1 MSLLGTTAEW
11 KELVRNWEGVTKKPR
26 PTSRDKVA
34 VLVMEN
40 RFIERVFATSHWIMP
55 GVWFLPIVTICI
67 MASVIKYEMSAGIIF
82 LLVTAGTLFWT
93 LLEYWLHR
101 WLFHLPPSSN
111 WTLRQTQYMLHGYHH
126 DYPNDPGRL
135 VAPPVLS
142 WPIAI
147 CTFVVQLALLG
158 SWALPL
164 FAGTCLGYLAY
175 DWVHYYTHHAS
186 PKTKA
191 GKFIRRF
198 HLEHHYR
205 YALEQ
210 YGISSPLWDLV
221 FRTWPH
227 RNR

>member
-1 MSLLGTTAEW
+1 
-11 KELVRNWEGVTKKPR
+11 
-26 PTSRDKVA
+26 
-34 VLVMEN
+34 
-40 RFIERVFATSHWIMP
+40 
-55 GVWFLPIVTICI
+55 
-67 MASVIKYEMSAGIIF
+67 
-82 LLVTAGTLFWT
+82 
-93 LLEYWLHR
+93 
-101 WLFHLPPSSN
+101 
-111 WTLRQTQYMLHGYHH
+111 MLHGYHH

-147 CTFVVQLALLG
+147 CTFIVQLSLFG
-158 SWALPL
+158 SWSMPL
-164 FAGTCLGYLAY
+164 FAGTCLGYLGY
-175 DWVHYYTHHAS
+175 DWVHYYTHHAR
-186 PKTKA
+186 PKTKV

-205 YALEQ
+205 NALEQ